1 MKSNT
6 IFLPKYKM
14 SGKSDLLPVKRKIK
28 YGEDDDFLC
37 DYDDEDIIDAPKNRK

>member
-1 MKSNT
+1 
-6 IFLPKYKM
+6 M

-37 DYDDEDIIDAPKNRK
+37 EYDDEDMIEPTKNRK